1 MLTIDTHQHVFPEAY
16 RKMLDDTGRMTG
28 GIGEA
33 PKWSP
38 TLALEFMDRFEIGT
52 GMLSTPVPSFGS
64 VKDASYWARSVNE
77 AGAAAVASSPSRFGY
92 LATIPMAD
100 MDSALEETR
109 YAFDVLHADGVVLM
123 ASTGGVYLGDA
134 SLTPLMEELNTRS
147 AVIFVH
153 PGDLPGPAVPT
164 IPPFAADFLLDTTRA
179 AINLILAHTL
189 DECPNLRIILA
200 HAGGFLPYI
209 IYRILPMLAG
219 GNIDRT
225 DEVLAG
231 LKRFYFDLALSSSPT
246 ALPSLLAFADHT
258 HITFG
263 SDWPAAPEDV
273 VRFFGNEFEKYPFD
287 PDLRYAIGR
296 GNAERLFPR
305 LGAAG

>member
-1 MLTIDTHQHVFPEAY
+1 
-16 RKMLDDTGRMTG
+16 
-28 GIGEA
+28 
-33 PKWSP
+33 
-38 TLALEFMDRFEIGT
+38 
-52 GMLSTPVPSFGS
+52 
-64 VKDASYWARSVNE
+64 
-77 AGAAAVASSPSRFGY
+77 
-92 LATIPMAD
+92 
-100 MDSALEETR
+100 
-109 YAFDVLHADGVVLM
+109 
-123 ASTGGVYLGDA
+123 
-134 SLTPLMEELNTRS
+134 
-147 AVIFVH
+147 
-153 PGDLPGPAVPT
+153 
-164 IPPFAADFLLDTTRA
+164 
-179 AINLILAHTL
+179 
-189 DECPNLRIILA
+189 
-200 HAGGFLPYI
+200 
-209 IYRILPMLAG
+209 MLAG
-219 GNIDRT
+219 GHIDRT